1 MRYPLRT
8 LPLFA
13 LAALA
18 VGCGGI
24 TPTSKP
30 ADAPKAAG
38 ETGPHKGPVAEWGDE
53 EFNLEVVADA
63 KAGTVTVYVYGDD
76 QDLEKGERNPL
87 PRDTKITLTLKGDA
101 KVTLTLDADPE
112 KDDPAGTCSRFTARH
127 DAFTKGKKLA
137 GSLSATVRGKPFS
150 GDFKEE

>member
-8 LPLFA
+8 LPLLA

-18 VGCGGI
+18 VGCGGT

-30 ADAPKAAG
+30 TDGPKAAG
-38 ETGPHKGPVAEWGDE
+38 EAGPHKGPVAEWGED

-63 KAGTVTVYVYGDD
+63 QAGTVTVYVYGDD
-76 QDLEKGERNPL
+76 QDMEKGERSPL
-87 PRDTKITLTLKGDA
+87 PKDTKITLTLKGDTGT
-101 KVTLTLDADPE
+101 VLTLDAAPE
-112 KDDPAGTCSRFTARH
+112 AGDPAGTCSRFTAKH

-137 GSLSATVRGKPFS
+137 GSQSATVRGKPFT
-150 GDFKEE
+150 GDFKQE